1 MNRRKKQREKD
12 RKEKKEKKERKKPE
26 GMQEKRGDW
35 RPPLFAVQ
43 FNEKD

>member
-12 RKEKKEKKERKKPE
+12 RKEKREKKEKKPE
-26 GMQEKRGDW
+26 GMQEKGGEW